1 MDTLRLDKFLFQAR
15 FFKTRALAAKLVADG
30 RVRLDGKPV
39 AKAHQPVRPGDVL
52 TFPQGNA
59 IRVVRV
65 MALPTRRGPATEARG
80 CYEDLSPPAT
90 ARAEAAASL
99 LT

>member
-1 MDTLRLDKFLFQAR
+1 MDAQRLDKFLFQAR

-39 AKAHQPVRPGDVL
+39 AKAHQPVKPGDVL

-59 IRVVRV
+59 IRVVR
-65 MALPTRRGPATEARG
+65 GPR
-80 CYEDLSPPAT
+80 C
-90 ARAEAAASL
+90 RCAAAQPRKRAAATRTCRRPRRRAIPPPPHS
-99 LT
+99 